1 MSGHT
6 FRRGMTFVTFI
17 TCCASLA
24 LLLAALSTQHWIVA
38 RARRTTSSSSE
49 GHLNLG
55 LFYGRKNLNVA
66 YGWRPSDIN
75 VIEMLNSDSH
85 FMSYGL
91 WVTTIGCVCMAIL
104 FAVFSAV
111 FALINTA
118 TTPVEAITGIPGLYL
133 WNACALA
140 SNLGTLISWG
150 IQYHLKLR
158 HNILPL
164 EDRKNNWTSEGLA
177 VLGYSFWF
185 VVGAAIIHILN
196 LVLVFLGAHQNN
208 SEIHRM
214 HKPIQEEKTNGA
226 IMLY

>member
-75 VIEMLNSDSH
+75 GGHGFAYFFLVDQCSDK
-85 FMSYGL
+85 L
-91 WVTTIGCVCMAIL
+91 TCI
-104 FAVFSAV
+104 
-111 FALINTA
+111 
-118 TTPVEAITGIPGLYL
+118 
-133 WNACALA
+133 A
-140 SNLGTLISWG
+140 SS
-150 IQYHLKLR
+150 
-158 HNILPL
+158 
-164 EDRKNNWTSEGLA
+164 
-177 VLGYSFWF
+177 
-185 VVGAAIIHILN
+185 
-196 LVLVFLGAHQNN
+196 
-208 SEIHRM
+208 
-214 HKPIQEEKTNGA
+214 
-226 IMLY
+226 